1 MNLPARH
8 DRQVGVASIA
18 VDATTVEET
27 RRALHAVGEQVLAR
41 PQYRTSG
48 TIRLQVSPGGFST
61 VADPRLRVDGVELV
75 SGDQRLAISGTT
87 TEALGQAVGVTAGVP
102 EGLYHDHSDVRTDK
116 VLTADPAAAWIAGCF
131 ATGEQAMRRLAP
143 DQQPVL
149 WPEHFD
155 LAITADGVGYGVSPG
170 DSYHAEPY
178 AYVSPA
184 TPRSDDFW
192 TAPFGA
198 LRPMRDLP
206 DPETLL
212 TFFAEARDRT

>member
-1 MNLPARH
+1 ML
-8 DRQVGVASIA
+8 ASIA
-18 VDATTVEET
+18 VDVTTVEET
-27 RRALHAVGEQVLAR
+27 RRALHALGEQVLAG

-48 TIRLQVSPGGFST
+48 TIRLRLSAGGFGT
-61 VADPRLRVDGVELV
+61 VAEPALRVDGVELV
-75 SGDQRLAISGTT
+75 AGDRRLPISGTT
-87 TEALGQAVGVTAGVP
+87 TEALGEAVGVSAGVP

-116 VLTADPAAAWIAGCF
+116 VLDADPDAAAWIAECF
-131 ATGEQAMRRLAP
+131 ASGEQAMRQLAP
-143 DQQPVL
+143 QEEPVL

-192 TAPFGA
+192 NAPFGA
-198 LRPMRDLP
+198 LRSMRDLT
-206 DPETLL
+206 DVEAVLS
-212 TFFAEARDRT
+212 FFTDARDRA